1 MASPRRPWSLSLLPP
16 EIIHEIFYKTPAEA
30 LVRSKPTCKK
40 LYTLITDETFIHKHF
55 QRSQEHFLR
64 ATDTVQIMDPST
76 RKNSVLPVP
85 NELLQH
91 PFKIDTLVDTHMV
104 HCDGFMLVEYKD
116 DGSRD
121 TNLALWNPVLR
132 NIRWIEPSRSIT
144 SFDYHGIGYDKN
156 KNGYKILRF
165 TSRPWEIERYEDEPK
180 VEIYECNTS
189 SWRTLDLE
197 LDMNVNI
204 MRNCVAVMGN
214 MYWIVYRDDEEEEE
228 DEEEFIRCFD
238 FSDETFKDIC
248 FCPPS
253 YDNSHLSSFN
263 GDSLSLLQQEQVSRT
278 IEVWVSSKLGDG
290 DVSFSK
296 YFSLSAPDLPA
307 LRLHDDAAYAV
318 YCFAKTKSVIAW
330 CVGVE
335 GEGDKVCRC
344 LTLYEIDEDGVR
356 NEKVTE
362 RDYMHDYSGSF
373 VCGYVYVP
381 SMIPLPWVRD

>member
-1 MASPRRPWSLSLLPP
+1 MASPRRSWSLSLLPP

-85 NELLQH
+85 SELLRH
-91 PFKIDTLVDTHMV
+91 PFKIDSLVNTHMV
-104 HCDGFMLVEYKD
+104 HCDGFMLVEYKMWKYRD

-144 SFDYHGIGYDKN
+144 SSDYHGIGYKDKASD
-156 KNGYKILRF
+156 GYKILRF
-165 TSRPWEIERYEDEPK
+165 TSCPLEIERYEDEPE
-180 VEIYECNTS
+180 VEIYECKTS
-189 SWRTLDLE
+189 SWRTLDIE
-197 LDMNVNI
+197 LDMDMHI

-214 MYWIVYRDDEEEEE
+214 MYWVAYTE

-238 FSDETFKDIC
+238 FSDETFTVIC
-248 FCPPS
+248 VCPSS
-253 YDNSHLSSFN
+253 YDNSHLASFN
-263 GDSLSLLQQEQVSRT
+263 GDSLSLLQQDLVSRT
-278 IEVWVSSKLGDG
+278 IEVWVSSRLGDV
-290 DVSFSK
+290 DCFVSFSK
-296 YFSLSAPDLPA
+296 YFSLSGPDIPA
-307 LRLHDDAAYAV
+307 LPFHDEAARPFY
-318 YCFAKTKSVIAW
+318 W
-330 CVGVE
+330 VGVE
-335 GEGDKVCRC
+335 GEDDKVCLPMC
-344 LTLYEIDEDGVR
+344 QIDDDGVR
-356 NEKVTE
+356 NYTVIES
-362 RDYMHDYSGSF
+362 DYSRSNL
-373 VCGYVYVP
+373 CGYVYVP